1 MTDNNTPGPQ
11 QASEQ
16 RFSIEKIYVK
26 DASLESPNVPAIFT
40 AKWEP
45 EINLQLGSETKKVD
59 DGVYE
64 TVLTITITAK
74 LGEKTAYLVEIK
86 QAGVF
91 TISGFEDAELA
102 PLINS
107 YCPSTLYPFAREAIN
122 NLVEKGGF
130 PPLYLVPINFDA
142 MWAQR
147 QQEVARAQA
156 RAASSAQV
164 QVSH

>member
-1 MTDNNTPGPQ
+1 MTENNTQVPQ

-16 RFSIEKIYVK
+16 QFSIEKIYIK

-40 AKWEP
+40 IKWEP
-45 EINLQLGSETKKVD
+45 EINLQLASETKQVD
-59 DGVYE
+59 ASVYE
-64 TVLTITITAK
+64 TILTLTITAK

-91 TISGFEDAELA
+91 TISGFDEAEMA
-102 PLINS
+102 PLVNS
-107 YCPSTLYPFAREAIN
+107 YCPGTLYPFAREAIN

-130 PPLYLVPINFDA
+130 PPLYLAPINFDA
-142 MWAQR
+142 VWAQR
-147 QQEVARAQA
+147 QQEVAK
-156 RAASSAQV
+156 AAAHATGGA